1 MLITISGLPGSGTTT
16 VSRLVADALD
26 LDRVPG
32 GEVFRQ
38 LAAESG
44 MSLAE
49 FGEHAQDHPE
59 IDRELD
65 DRLEARARRV
75 SCVIESRL
83 AGWLATRADLL
94 AVRVWIDCDEAVRA
108 ARVAERDGTSPEQAR
123 RDNAERSALEHA
135 RYLAVYDID
144 LDDRSPYDLVLD
156 STTRRRPTSPTP
168 SSPGPG
174 DLRLTVSTSVERWPS
189 HRDADAPQTSGYC
202 RAR

>member
-16 VSRLVADALD
+16 VSRLVAGALH

-44 MSLAE
+44 MTLAE
-49 FGEHAQDHPE
+49 FGEHAQQNPD

-65 DRLEARARRV
+65 HRLQERAREG

-108 ARVAERDGTSPEQAR
+108 ARVAERDGSSQQQAQ
-123 RDNAERSALEHA
+123 RDNAERVALEHA
-135 RYLAVYDID
+135 RYHAVYDID

-156 STTRRRPTSPTP
+156 ST
-168 SSPGPG
+168 
-174 DLRLTVSTSVERWPS
+174 STSATDLTDQVVAQA
-189 HRDADAPQTSGYC
+189 HATFG
-202 RAR
+202 

>member
-16 VSRLVADALD
+16 VSRLVAGALH

-65 DRLEARARRV
+65 DRLEARAREG

-83 AGWLATRADLL
+83 AGWLAVRAELL
-94 AVRVWIDCDEAVRA
+94 AVRVWVDAEEGVRA
-108 ARVAERDGTSPEQAR
+108 ARVAERDGTSAEEAR
-123 RDNAERSALEHA
+123 RDNAERAALERG
-135 RYLAVYDID
+135 RYLAVYGID
-144 LDDRSPYDLVLD
+144 LDDRAPYDVVLD
-156 STTRRRPTSPTP
+156 STFASAK
-168 SSPGPG
+168 
-174 DLRLTVSTSVERWPS
+174 DL
-189 HRDADAPQTSGYC
+189 ADEVID
-202 RAR
+202 RARATFP